1 MKIPAPM
8 MPPITA
14 MVVPNRP
21 RWRARPLPGEDGAL
35 GISRELTFD
44 SLCSAHLRE
53 FVKIFDVRMRAVGM
67 AESEVSGGQT
77 KRLAGEDVTRP
88 GACQAR
94 KDHGVDA
101 VVLVYGRGG
110 ANDGG
115 VAGRGSGVVAAG
127 HVHVDIAE
135 TFFREMG
142 FEQGERFGGGH
153 VGNEAQ
159 VELGDRFS
167 GKNRFA
173 AGTRAPADQ
182 PLDVHRGA

>member
-35 GISRELTFD
+35 GISRELTFE

-53 FVKIFDVRMRAVGM
+53 FVKIFDVRKRGAVHALHLGIAGLDDVILIGRMRAVAM
-67 AESEVSGGQT
+67 AESEVSGGQA
-77 KRLAGEDVTRP
+77 KRLAGDDVTRP

-101 VVLVYGRGG
+101 VVLVHGRGG

-115 VAGRGSGVVAAG
+115 VAGRGS
-127 HVHVDIAE
+127 
-135 TFFREMG
+135 
-142 FEQGERFGGGH
+142 
-153 VGNEAQ
+153 
-159 VELGDRFS
+159 
-167 GKNRFA
+167 
-173 AGTRAPADQ
+173 
-182 PLDVHRGA
+182 